1 MLPRS
6 LASRRMLSLFG
17 MRAAVCCVLQ
27 DGLVV
32 VNEGLL
38 SEVCGDLVGKQ
49 GATSA
54 MAVEWVGQARAQHNA
69 MLVGTPVSP
78 GHWMEN
84 LGS

>member
-1 MLPRS
+1 M
-6 LASRRMLSLFG
+6 
-17 MRAAVCCVLQ
+17 
-27 DGLVV
+27 V

-69 MLVGTPVSP
+69 MLVGTTMSP
-78 GHWMEN
+78 GRWRILDSN
-84 LGS
+84 